1 MKRTVYIAET
11 AALAATDQILKTY
24 VEHHL
29 EPGREKELKGRLVLR
44 RVRNKGLCLNLFQDR
59 PKAVRVLSS
68 AAAAAVTAVQAAVL
82 LKKGHFLQKQG
93 IVFLSAG
100 AWSNTFDRWFRGGV
114 VDYAGVRCKCKKI
127 SGITYNLADVFIA
140 AGSAAAAA
148 SALLPAK
155 KKRGK

>member
-11 AALAATDQILKTY
+11 AALAAADQILKTY

-44 RVRNKGLCLNLFQDR
+44 RFRHR

-68 AAAAAVTAVQAAVL
+68 AAAAAVAAVQAAVL